1 MLNVLQIKQTE
12 IHIKIFFF
20 NDYCQRI
27 LVNGN
32 KTSTDTNRNFI
43 ELWSKTASDM
53 ISGAIYIV
61 CFMIFHLLNKTQ

>member
-1 MLNVLQIKQTE
+1 MWRDVVSGLLQQNLCTAMLNVLQIKQTE

-43 ELWSKTASDM
+43 EL
-53 ISGAIYIV
+53 
-61 CFMIFHLLNKTQ
+61 